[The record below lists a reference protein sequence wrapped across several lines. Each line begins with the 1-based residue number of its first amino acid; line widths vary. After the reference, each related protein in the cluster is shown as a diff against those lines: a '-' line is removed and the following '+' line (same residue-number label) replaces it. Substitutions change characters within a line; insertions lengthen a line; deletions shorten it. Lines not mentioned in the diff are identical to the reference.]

1 MLPFTRP
8 QPAEAAKPQFFVPLD
23 GHHFSA
29 LEFYDQVEA
38 DLKARRVPRLR
49 SQRVA
54 FHEGSR
60 LSDKRIY
67 LRLARERFSFE
78 VCAAPFGTGYFFSLR
93 YVVIPRGGWIA
104 LLLLLA
110 AVNSALALLFL
121 LVNHLLFHASGWFW
135 IGLGIANVAALA
147 FVIVRN
153 ARQDAANPPDPE
165 DRDDP
170 VQEMPDFDA
179 ILLSLPV
186 IGDWW
191 ERVRR
196 ETYYRHDTRL
206 MFQTVVS
213 EVVRKRVEE
222 LTVAKGIRLLR
233 TDDHNSFLSEFYK
246 TGTVPAATPEKK
258 PPPHGVD

>member
-8 QPAEAAKPQFFVPLD
+8 QPGETAKPQFFVPLD

-38 DLKARRVPRLR
+38 DLKARRLPSLR

-60 LSDKRIY
+60 LSDKRVY

-93 YVVIPRGGWIA
+93 YIVIPRGGWIA
-104 LLLLLA
+104 LLILLFI
-110 AVNSALALLFL
+110 VNSLLSTL
-121 LVNHLLFHASGWFW
+121 LMLVYHLLFNATGWFW
-135 IGLGIANVAALA
+135 IGLGIADVVAIVVILA
-147 FVIVRN
+147 HR
-153 ARQDAANPPDPE
+153 ARQDAAHPPDPL

-179 ILLSLPV
+179 IMLSLPV

-191 ERVRR
+191 ERVRK

-206 MFQTVVS
+206 MFQTIVS
-213 EVVRKRVEE
+213 EVVEHRVNE
-222 LTVAKGIRLLR
+222 LVAAKGVKLMRPPFNEASMKDYFRRSKLL
-233 TDDHNSFLSEFYK
+233 
-246 TGTVPAATPEKK
+246 PES
-258 PPPHGVD
+258 

>member
-23 GHHFSA
+23 GQHFSA

-93 YVVIPRGGWIA
+93 YIVIPRGGWIA
-104 LLLLLA
+104 LLLLLT
-110 AVNSALALLFL
+110 AVNLALGLLFL
-121 LVNHLLFHASGWFW
+121 LVNHLLFHASGWLW
-135 IGLGIANVAALA
+135 IGLGIVNVAALA
-147 FVIVRN
+147 IVIVRN
-153 ARQDAANPPDPE
+153 AQQDAANPPDPE

-196 ETYYRHDTRL
+196 ETYYRYDTRL
-206 MFQTVVS
+206 MFQTIVS
-213 EVVRKRVEE
+213 EIVEHRVNE
-222 LTVAKGIRLLR
+222 LVAAKGVKLLR
-233 TDDHNSFLSEFYK
+233 PSFDEASMRDFFRRGKL
-246 TGTVPAATPEKK
+246 TPEA
-258 PPPHGVD
+258 

>member
-8 QPAEAAKPQFFVPLD
+8 QPGEAAKPQFFVPLD
-23 GHHFSA
+23 GHHFSV
-29 LEFYDQVEA
+29 LEFYDQIEA
-38 DLKARRVPRLR
+38 DLKARRLPSLR

-60 LSDKRIY
+60 LSDKRVY

-93 YVVIPRGGWIA
+93 YIVIPRGGWIA
-104 LLLLLA
+104 LLILLFI
-110 AVNSALALLFL
+110 VNSLLSTLIL
-121 LVNHLLFHASGWFW
+121 LVHHLLFNATGWFW
-135 IGLGIANVAALA
+135 IALGIADVVAIVVILA
-147 FVIVRN
+147 HR
-153 ARQDAANPPDPE
+153 AQQDAAHPPDPL

-179 ILLSLPV
+179 MMLSLPV

-206 MFQTVVS
+206 MFQTIVS
-213 EVVRKRVEE
+213 EVVEHRVNE
-222 LTVAKGIRLLR
+222 LVAAKGVKLIRPPFNEASMKDYFRRSKLL
-233 TDDHNSFLSEFYK
+233 
-246 TGTVPAATPEKK
+246 PES
-258 PPPHGVD
+258 